1 MSKATQTPYE
11 LQLAR
16 RMSRLGTET
25 AFEVLNKARAL
36 ERQGRNIIHLE
47 IGEPDFDTPAN
58 VVEAAVD
65 ALHSGWTHYGPSAGL
80 PDPRQA
86 LAEYVSRTRGVKV
99 RSDEVVVVPGGKP
112 IIFFSILALV
122 DEGDEVIYPTPGFPI
137 YESMINY
144 VGGRAVPIALREER
158 DFSLDVK
165 ELVSLISDRTK
176 LIIINSPQNPTGG
189 VLERRD
195 IEQIAKV
202 IGERKIMILSD
213 EIYSRLLFD
222 GGQHFSIMSVPGMQ
236 ERTILLDGFSKTYAM
251 TGWRMGYGVM
261 RADLAAHMT
270 RLMTNSNS
278 CTASFTQV
286 AGIEAIRGD
295 QSSVDHM
302 RDEFQRRRDVFVAG
316 LNKIKGFSC
325 RMPKGAF
332 YVFPNITATGWKSKP
347 LADALLEQ
355 AGSGAVRD
363 SVRGIRRRIS
373 AIQCGEFAGE
383 SKGSGP
389 TRAMDEEEE
398 SISSNTPGCVLGSC
412 MPMKKSA
419 ESTYSQTQP
428 SAGAGVRFSRSQ
440 QGPAAVVVG
449 RAAAE
454 EVA

>member
-1 MSKATQTPYE
+1 MAQTIQYE

-36 ERQGRNIIHLE
+36 ERQGKSIIHLE
-47 IGEPDFDTPAN
+47 IGEPDFDTPSN
-58 VVEAAVD
+58 VVEAGVN
-65 ALHSGWTHYGPSAGL
+65 ALRKGWTHYGPSAGL
-80 PDPRQA
+80 PELRQA
-86 LAEYVSRTRGVKV
+86 LAEYVSRTRSVKV
-99 RSDEVVVVPGGKP
+99 TSDEVVVVPGGKP
-112 IIFFSILALV
+112 IIFFTILSLI
-122 DEGDEVIYPTPGFPI
+122 DEGDEVIYPNPGFPI

-144 VGGRAVPIALREER
+144 VGGRAIPIQLREDR
-158 DFSLDVK
+158 DFSLDVD
-165 ELVSLISDRTK
+165 ELASLITGHTR
-176 LIIINSPQNPTGG
+176 LIILNSPQNPTGG

-195 IEQIAKV
+195 IEQIAKA
-202 IGERKIMILSD
+202 IGDRNILVLSD

-222 GGQHFSIMSVPGMQ
+222 GAQHFSIMSVPGMQ

-261 RADLAAHMT
+261 RPDLATHIT

-295 QSSVDHM
+295 QSSVDRM

-332 YVFPNITATGWKSKP
+332 YVFPNITKTGWKSKP

-355 AGSGAVRD
+355 AGVAALSGTSFGAF
-363 SVRGIRRRIS
+363 
-373 AIQCGEFAGE
+373 GEGY
-383 SKGSGP
+383 
-389 TRAMDEEEE
+389 
-398 SISSNTPGCVLGSC
+398 L
-412 MPMKKSA
+412 
-419 ESTYSQTQP
+419 
-428 SAGAGVRFSRSQ
+428 RFS
-440 QGPAAVVVG
+440 
-449 RAAAE
+449 
-454 EVA
+454 VANSLENLEQALERIDQWTKKNL